1 MTTIR
6 FVILVAGLMLF
17 TGYASGQGGAV
28 KPAPGAEVT
37 IKGIL
42 LWEKA
47 CAPDESAVG
56 DGQVLYAVDGTP
68 EVKAEM
74 DRLMKECYT
83 SDTLNAEQAV
93 KVLERFNERLKYYL
107 VPSSIIDKK
116 GCQYANPAVA
126 VTGVLSEKDGK
137 KWITP
142 SKIVPEFKL
151 KYPDRMLMPDK
162 PFLVPGK
169 DPLLLKV
176 NDKLSLKCILIPP
189 GKFLM
194 RLPFYVWPRYQDEYP
209 RLITLTKPYYL
220 AEIPVTQEIYE
231 ALMGNNPSEEKDPQL
246 PVQNVPCADILKFCQ
261 ILSEK
266 NGRKVHL
273 PTFAQWEY
281 AAVVGA
287 SSPPF
292 NQKFKEQ
299 SSMGPK
305 GAKCPLPVKTAKPN
319 AWGLY
324 NMADGVWLEL
334 TSDIGKTWRIR
345 KDEVD
350 PSYPCT
356 EAEKTGKKHEH
367 IGAGAR
373 HSAIGYEDI
382 PDTGRSYCGTK
393 FRISVEPTPEEIAAL
408 AKEQAGGK

>member
-194 RLPFYVWPRYQDEYP
+194 RLPFYVWPRYQDEY
-209 RLITLTKPYYL
+209 
-220 AEIPVTQEIYE
+220 A
-231 ALMGNNPSEEKDPQL
+231 
-246 PVQNVPCADILKFCQ
+246 
-261 ILSEK
+261 
-266 NGRKVHL
+266 
-273 PTFAQWEY
+273 
-281 AAVVGA
+281 GA
-287 SSPPF
+287 STGGQKVYIYNSIICSNTSGRQGGGVGLNGAALPAPQSVWLYDTAIFGNQTPTNLWGSPPPPAGEPYRGF
-292 NQKFKEQ
+292 
-299 SSMGPK
+299 SSRHATPPW
-305 GAKCPLPVKTAKPN
+305 CRTA
-319 AWGLY
+319 
-324 NMADGVWLEL
+324 
-334 TSDIGKTWRIR
+334 R
-345 KDEVD
+345 
-350 PSYPCT
+350 
-356 EAEKTGKKHEH
+356 
-367 IGAGAR
+367 
-373 HSAIGYEDI
+373 SAATREWVS
-382 PDTGRSYCGTK
+382 P
-393 FRISVEPTPEEIAAL
+393 
-408 AKEQAGGK
+408 